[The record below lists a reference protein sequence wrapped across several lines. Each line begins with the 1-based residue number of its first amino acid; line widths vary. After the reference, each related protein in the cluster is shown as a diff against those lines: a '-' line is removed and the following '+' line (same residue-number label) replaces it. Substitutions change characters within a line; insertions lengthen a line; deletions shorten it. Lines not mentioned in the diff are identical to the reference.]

1 MGVHVLADLAKL
13 WIMTS
18 SPRTKT
24 AKELASE
31 LGVSVSTVTRRYAE
45 PREEYVARARERED
59 EALALK
65 DRKLSDSEVAEKMGI
80 TYYAAIGLI
89 KRARKRRD
97 LDPS

>member
-1 MGVHVLADLAKL
+1 MNEP
-13 WIMTS
+13 

-31 LGVSVSTVTRRYAE
+31 LGVSVSTVTRRYAQ
-45 PREEYVARARERED
+45 PREEYLQHARARED

-65 DRKLSDSEVAEKMGI
+65 EQGLSDHLVAEKMGI

-97 LDPS
+97 LDPSS